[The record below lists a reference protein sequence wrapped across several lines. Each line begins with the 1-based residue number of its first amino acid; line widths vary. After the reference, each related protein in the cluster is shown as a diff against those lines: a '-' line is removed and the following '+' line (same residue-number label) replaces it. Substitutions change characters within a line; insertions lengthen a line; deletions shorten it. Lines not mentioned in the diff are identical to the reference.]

1 MNVYGETITS
11 SPTSTSSTCRAVS
24 SAVVPFAVATQR
36 LAPSRAAYFSSN
48 CETMLPLPRYQLP
61 LRRTPRTDSSAALSQ
76 TGQRWN
82 GLARTG
88 CAAQNGTLARFLA
101 RVGIGGNRPDDYGRE
116 RAGRRR
122 GQELSSREAA
132 ACP

>member
-11 SPTSTSSTCRAVS
+11 SPTPTSRQCRAVAS
-24 SAVVPFAVATQR
+24 EFVPFIMATQR

-48 CETMLPLPRYQLP
+48 CSTTWPLPRNHLP
-61 LRRTPRTDSSAALSQ
+61 LRRISRTGSSAALSQ

-88 CAAQNGTLARFLA
+88 LPPRMAHLPAFLPALA
-101 RVGIGGNRPDDYGRE
+101 
-116 RAGRRR
+116 
-122 GQELSSREAA
+122 
-132 ACP
+132 